1 MTVKTTDY
9 GEFKNEVINKRI
21 GDFYDFSKREKTKH
35 ANDVDKLIELLM
47 NAVSESFGN
56 TAKLRASSVLSSG
69 ASAEI
74 FSKLDA
80 DVKGVELGEKLVHS
94 FETLVGMAII
104 RQYLGASYRLKKNTF
119 QQAADHM
126 TKRLKGTKIDFSATN
141 ATNNLY
147 KKSGSDFRP
156 SKDFG
161 EFAIDGVRYGPRDG
175 LILQLSKGGY
185 FYELA
190 AHIVPKLDRF
200 TFEYGKVQENPP
212 LQNEIFYAMVDG
224 LTQRCGVTFNDTM
237 DSIEEVLDDTELP
250 SYLVRFEWVGA
261 GLKKSEEKEKEVK
274 QDIRKEIPNFGMWG

>member
-1 MTVKTTDY
+1 MTKKITDY
-9 GEFKNEVINKRI
+9 GDFKDEVVNKRI
-21 GDFYDFSKREKTKH
+21 GAFYDFCKKEGVKH
-35 ANDVDKLIELLM
+35 AGEVDRLIELLV
-47 NAVSESFGN
+47 NAVSESFGE
-56 TAKLRASSVLSSG
+56 TEKHRASVVLSSG

-74 FSKLDA
+74 FSKQGA
-80 DVKGVELGEKLVHS
+80 DIKGVELGERLVHD
-94 FETLVGMAII
+94 FEMLVGMAII
-104 RQYLGASYRLKKNTF
+104 RHYLGASYRLKKNTF

-141 ATNNLY
+141 TTDNLY
-147 KKSGSDFRP
+147 KKSGSNFKP

-175 LILQLSKGGY
+175 LILQLSKGGN

-190 AHIVPKLDRF
+190 AHIVPKLDRLV
-200 TFEYGKVQENPP
+200 FEYGREQEDPP

-237 DSIEEVLDDTELP
+237 DSIEEILDDEVLP
-250 SYLVRFEWVGA
+250 SHLVRFEWVGA
-261 GLKKSEEKEKEVK
+261 EFKKSKEKEKEVK